1 MPLLMDRGRTPT
13 QWAEKKNG
21 HAILPTDNGG
31 KGVTKIALVN
41 NMPDAALEDT
51 ELQFFELLETSS
63 QGIPVEVELYSL
75 PGLLRGDRARE
86 HVDRFYSSTDE
97 LLDRNFD
104 GAIITGT
111 EPRQPDLRN
120 EPYWSSLTN
129 IFDWAERNTSS
140 TVLSCLAAHAGV
152 LHSDGIKRHPLS
164 DKQFGV
170 FEYKGTSNHQ
180 LFSGVGDLVRFPHS
194 RWNEVRAD
202 ALTSCGYTVLSQSP
216 DAGVDMFVKQKRV
229 SLFLH
234 FQGHPEYAAQ
244 TLLKE
249 YRRDVKR
256 FLRGERKTYPSMPQ
270 GYFDASATELLNGF
284 REIALAHPNEGLVES
299 FPSEAVVAA
308 LVNTWRSSAIRVYR
322 NWLQYLVSKKTKS
335 SAIAASAS
343 VGRGQGTWDNQ
354 SL

>member
-256 FLRGERKTYPSMPQ
+256 FLRGERETYPSMPRD
-270 GYFDASATELLNGF
+270 YFDAASAKLMNDF
-284 REIALAHPNEGLVES
+284 REHALSHRQEDQMAS
-299 FPSEAVVAA
+299 FPDGLA
-308 LVNTWRSSAIRVYR
+308 LGTLQNVWRSSATRIYR
-322 NWLQYLVSKKTKS
+322 NWLKHMASKRTN
-335 SAIAASAS
+335 SAVAAVA
-343 VGRGQGTWDNQ
+343 
-354 SL
+354 